1 MKALILILFFTLTTV
16 SNHAQTNRDET
27 LVGFNCGING
37 SPSKLVLET
46 TKLINSQNYKKINSY
61 LYSKNSEKIFLAILI
76 LERLHK
82 LNLYKISEKE
92 LEIITKLKYSP
103 IMIWNCIG
111 CLSDFNSINEILE
124 KNLLGSEEWLEKTIP
139 AK

>member
-1 MKALILILFFTLTTV
+1 MKTIILILIFTLTIV
-16 SNHAQTNRDET
+16 KNHAQTNRDEI

-37 SPSKLVLET
+37 SPTKLVTQT
-46 TKLINSQNYKKINSY
+46 TKLINSQKYSEIKSF
-61 LYSKNSEKIFLAILI
+61 LYSKNSEKIFMSILV

-82 LNLYKISEKE
+82 LNIYKISEKE
-92 LEIITKLKYSP
+92 LDIITRLKCSP

-111 CLSDFNSINEILE
+111 CQADFNSINEILE

-139 AK
+139 EK